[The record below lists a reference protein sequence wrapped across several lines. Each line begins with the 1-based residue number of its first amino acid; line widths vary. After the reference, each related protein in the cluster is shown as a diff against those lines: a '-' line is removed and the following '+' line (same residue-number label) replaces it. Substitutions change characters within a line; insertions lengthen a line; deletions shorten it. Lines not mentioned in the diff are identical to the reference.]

1 MQPFLTT
8 IGVKQGCVFSPILF
22 NIFIDKINEIFDES
36 CAPVKL
42 NNLDLN
48 CLLWADDLVLFSQ
61 TAEGLQ
67 NSINKTK
74 NFYDSLGLKIN
85 EKKTKVMVFNKT
97 GLTLRK
103 KHNFLLEGK
112 PLEVTD
118 QYQYLGLKIRPSG
131 SMNFAVDELNVKANK
146 AWFSISKVLYRHKR
160 MEVKKSLQIFDS
172 LVTPVATYGCE
183 FWLSHC
189 VPAKSF
195 KSSDNFLGSWEN
207 FVPEKINQKCCRML
221 LSVHKKTSRL
231 AVLGELGR
239 HPLFIK
245 SVSHCL
251 NYKLHLNLK
260 TDPRSILSNLITEMR
275 LMADRDQDC

>member
-1 MQPFLTT
+1 MTGQGGKLYCCFVDLKKAYDTVPRVKLFFKLLTEYSVGGKFLKILQEIYRENQVYIKMTDGLLQPFLTT

-85 EKKTKVMVFNKT
+85 EKKTKIMVFNKT

-160 MEVKKSLQIFDS
+160 ME
-172 LVTPVATYGCE
+172 
-183 FWLSHC
+183 
-189 VPAKSF
+189 
-195 KSSDNFLGSWEN
+195 
-207 FVPEKINQKCCRML
+207 
-221 LSVHKKTSRL
+221 
-231 AVLGELGR
+231 
-239 HPLFIK
+239 IK
-245 SVSHCL
+245 
-251 NYKLHLNLK
+251 
-260 TDPRSILSNLITEMR
+260 
-275 LMADRDQDC
+275 

>member
-1 MQPFLTT
+1 MTDGLLQPFLTT

-22 NIFIDKINEIFDES
+22 NIFIKKINEIFDES

-85 EKKTKVMVFNKT
+85 EKKTKIMVFNKT

-103 KHNFLLEGK
+103 NNNFLLDGK

-160 MEVKKSLQIFDS
+160 MEIKKSLQIFDS

-183 FWLSHC
+183 FWLPHC

-195 KSSDNFLGSWEN
+195 KSSDNFLGS
-207 FVPEKINQKCCRML
+207 
-221 LSVHKKTSRL
+221 LS
-231 AVLGELGR
+231 
-239 HPLFIK
+239 
-245 SVSHCL
+245 
-251 NYKLHLNLK
+251 KLC
-260 TDPRSILSNLITEMR
+260 T
-275 LMADRDQDC
+275 